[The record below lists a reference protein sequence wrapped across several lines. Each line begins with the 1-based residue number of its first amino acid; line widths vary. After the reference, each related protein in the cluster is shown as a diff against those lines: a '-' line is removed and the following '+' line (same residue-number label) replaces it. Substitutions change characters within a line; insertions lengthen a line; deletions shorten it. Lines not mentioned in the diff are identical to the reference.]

1 MPGIQGVGHVSL
13 TVTDLERAAAFYSKL
28 FDAEV
33 IMSGE
38 DAHGPLTICASPSIM
53 FGFRIHSGTSRED
66 RFDPARVGLDHVG
79 FHVDSREELERWK
92 ERLDEQGITNSGIED
107 DQFGAHLN
115 VKDPDNIAIEF
126 FAAAPSP

>member
-13 TVTDLERAAAFYSKL
+13 TVTDLERATAFYNKL

-53 FGFRIHSGTSRED
+53 FGFRKHATTSPGE

-79 FHVDSREELERWK
+79 FHVDSREELAHWK
-92 ERLDEQGITNSGIED
+92 ERLDEHGVTNSVAATTT
-107 DQFGAHLN
+107 GAGAN
-115 VKDPDNIAIEF
+115 PAE
-126 FAAAPSP
+126 PSLAG

>member
-1 MPGIQGVGHVSL
+1 MPKIAGVGHVSL
-13 TVTDLERAAAFYSKL
+13 TVTDLERAADFYSKL

-53 FGFRIHSGTSRED
+53 FGLRHHSSTSLED

-79 FHVDSREELERWK
+79 FHVDSREDLERWK
-92 ERLDEQGITNSGIED
+92 QRLDAQGVTNAGIEE

-115 VKDPDNIAIEF
+115 AKDPDNIAIEF
-126 FAAAPSP
+126 FVSAPQG

>member
-13 TVTDLERAAAFYSKL
+13 TVTDLERAVAFYSKL

-38 DAHGPLTICASPSIM
+38 DAHGPLTICASPAIM
-53 FGFRIHSGTSRED
+53 FGFRKHSNTSAED
-66 RFDPARVGLDHVG
+66 RFDAARVGLDHVG
-79 FHVDSREELERWK
+79 FHVESREELERWT
-92 ERLDEQGITNSGIED
+92 ERLNEQGIPNSGIED

-115 VKDPDNIAIEF
+115 VKDPDDIAIEF
-126 FAAAPSP
+126 FAAAPPP

>member
-1 MPGIQGVGHVSL
+1 MAEIQGVGHVSL
-13 TVTDLERAAAFYSKL
+13 TVTDLERAVAFYSKL

-53 FGFRIHSGTSRED
+53 FGFRHHSSTSPED

-79 FHVDSREELERWK
+79 FHVDSRDDLERWK
-92 ERLDEQGITNSGIED
+92 ERLDEQGVINSGIED

-115 VKDPDNIAIEF
+115 ARDPDNIAIEF
-126 FAAAPSP
+126 FAAAPSS

>member
-13 TVTDLERAAAFYSKL
+13 TVTDLERAADFYCKL

-38 DAHGPLTICASPSIM
+38 DAHGSATICASPSIM
-53 FGFRIHSGTSRED
+53 FGLRKHPSTSSED
-66 RFDPARVGLDHVG
+66 RFDAGRVGLDHIG
-79 FHVDSREELERWK
+79 FHVESRGELERWK
-92 ERLDEQGITNSGIED
+92 ERIDEQGVTNSGIED
-107 DQFGAHLN
+107 DEYGAHLN

-126 FAAAPSP
+126 FAAPPP

>member
-1 MPGIQGVGHVSL
+1 MPGIQGVGHVAL

-38 DAHGPLTICASPSIM
+38 DAHGQLTICASPSIM
-53 FGFRIHSGTSRED
+53 FGLRHHSSTGHQD

-79 FHVDSREELERWK
+79 FHVEGREDLERWK
-92 ERLDEQGITNSGIED
+92 ERLDEQGVTNSGIED

-115 VKDPDNIAIEF
+115 ARDPDNIAIEF

>member
-1 MPGIQGVGHVSL
+1 
-13 TVTDLERAAAFYSKL
+13 L
-28 FDAEV
+28 FDTEV

-53 FGFRIHSGTSRED
+53 FGLRKHASTSPGE

-92 ERLDEQGITNSGIED
+92 ERLDEQGVANSGLEG

-126 FAAAPSP
+126 FAAAPPT

>member
-1 MPGIQGVGHVSL
+1 
-13 TVTDLERAAAFYSKL
+13 L
-28 FDAEV
+28 FDTEV

-53 FGFRIHSGTSRED
+53 FGFRNHSSTSRED

-79 FHVDSREELERWK
+79 FHVDNREELERWK
-92 ERLDEQGITNSGIED
+92 DRLDEQGLTNSGIED

-126 FAAAPSP
+126 FAATPSP